1 MGGPDRS
8 EVDAAAT
15 RTVGAGAVAE
25 PGRRFPPL
33 EGGRR
38 PRLLFVV
45 TEDWYFVS
53 HRLPHAAAAIEA
65 GFEVAVATR
74 IGRHER
80 LIRDSGLSLF
90 PVSFNRSGIG
100 PIEEMR
106 TLAQL
111 LRIYRRY
118 APDIVHQVALKP
130 VVYGSIVARLA
141 GVKGVVNALGGLGYV
156 FSSQG
161 RRARLLRN
169 VARPALKLALRGGN
183 KRLIVQ
189 NEDDRRRIVE
199 GRLAD
204 ASSVRLIRG
213 AGVDPQGYGR
223 SDAAS
228 QPPLVVLP
236 ARLLREK
243 GVGEFVAAA
252 RLLKARGVGAR
263 FALVGQPDTMN
274 PASVMQQ
281 EVDDW
286 VAEGAVEAWGWRDD
300 MPAVLAQTQI
310 ACLPTYYGEGLPKS
324 LLEAAA
330 SGCALVATDIP
341 GCREIVR
348 HEETGLLVPSRDPEA
363 LADAL
368 QRLIANPE
376 LRLTYGDAAR
386 RLVESDF
393 SMRRVV
399 GETLDIYAELQ
410 DRRA

>member
-15 RTVGAGAVAE
+15 RTAGAGAVAE

>member
-310 ACLPTYYGEGLPKS
+310 ACLPTYYEGLPKS